1 MLNFQRM
8 LFIDRRD
15 RVFFRPH
22 TAIPLSSCAAV
33 LLLAFLPIML
43 SACPSQAF
51 RSVHL
56 KPDSLS
62 SLPVDRP
69 KAFLQGRLLSHP
81 VNIVFYPPHSMP
93 IAPQG

>member
-1 MLNFQRM
+1 MLSFQRM

-43 SACPSQAF
+43 SACPSRPFGPCILNPIRFLYYLWIAQRPF
-51 RSVHL
+51 F
-56 KPDSLS
+56 KGGSLAT
-62 SLPVDRP
+62 L
-69 KAFLQGRLLSHP
+69 
-81 VNIVFYPPHSMP
+81 
-93 IAPQG
+93 